1 MKQYTKYCIL
11 LKYYRFFIIYI
22 FSASAEILAG
32 FCLIALLI
40 CIVMRL
46 YVKDKAD
53 EDEEKVA
60 LINEDGKDEL
70 FQ

>member
-1 MKQYTKYCIL
+1 MYIL
-11 LKYYRFFIIYI
+11 LNYYRFLYHI
-22 FSASAEILAG
+22 FSESAEILAG

-53 EDEEKVA
+53 GDEEKVA